1 MKTMKKHEN
10 MVIMVDQN
18 IGISMKHGFSSA
30 KTTATLFL
38 VRVSRNSFDQRRWR
52 IHFNQQQLK
61 I

>member
-30 KTTATLFL
+30 KTTATLFWFVFL
-38 VRVSRNSFDQRRWR
+38 ETPLTKEDGGFTLISN
-52 IHFNQQQLK
+52 N
-61 I
+61 